1 MLDVQCRHAFGEH
14 KQLRMC
20 QLEITASACPN
31 LSYHNVG
38 AENKMRNSTQFLHQH
53 STQPV
58 GNPVMS
64 CQNNSFSGTPVKA
77 QSPPQHLAMHCDHV
91 DAPETSKTSWEC
103 WLELNCML
111 NIVELERLKV
121 CGGGCKT
128 PSLRTLNDPSSRNGG
143 FPFGYAKQGRLHVKH
158 VNVQNFI
165 FCRLS
170 GNMEDEYKLQ
180 HTARLP

>member
-1 MLDVQCRHAFGEH
+1 
-14 KQLRMC
+14 
-20 QLEITASACPN
+20 
-31 LSYHNVG
+31 
-38 AENKMRNSTQFLHQH
+38 
-53 STQPV
+53 
-58 GNPVMS
+58 
-64 CQNNSFSGTPVKA
+64 
-77 QSPPQHLAMHCDHV
+77 
-91 DAPETSKTSWEC
+91 
-103 WLELNCML
+103 ML

-121 CGGGCKT
+121 RGGGCKT

-180 HTARLP
+180 HTDHTARFPQHLLFTHQTTVRSRNIESLESV